1 MEYGNLQDAFRG
13 PFFKSYYNYY
23 DDGLAY
29 YLNNSKIYTIQKK
42 ARNLRNQPKYNFF
55 KNTSY
60 AVNGLKD
67 LIKTET
73 SFKIELIIT
82 IILLPVIIFVDATL
96 TNKALM
102 FISLMGMIL
111 AETINSAIERVVDL
125 VTLEHHHMAG
135 RAKDVGSA
143 IVFLSIFIFVVTWSI
158 ILIDTY
164 I

>member
-1 MEYGNLQDAFRG
+1 M
-13 PFFKSYYNYY
+13 
-23 DDGLAY
+23 
-29 YLNNSKIYTIQKK
+29 
-42 ARNLRNQPKYNFF
+42 RNQPKYNFF

-135 RAKDVGSA
+135 RAKDAGSA
-143 IVFLSIFIFVVTWSI
+143 IVFISIFIFVVTWAI
-158 ILIDTY
+158 IIID
-164 I
+164 IL

>member
-1 MEYGNLQDAFRG
+1 M
-13 PFFKSYYNYY
+13 
-23 DDGLAY
+23 
-29 YLNNSKIYTIQKK
+29 
-42 ARNLRNQPKYNFF
+42 RNQPKYNFF

-135 RAKDVGSA
+135 RAKDVGST
-143 IVFLSIFIFVVTWSI
+143 IVFLSIFVFLVTWTI
-158 ILIDTY
+158 ILADGFF
-164 I
+164 

>member
-1 MEYGNLQDAFRG
+1 M
-13 PFFKSYYNYY
+13 
-23 DDGLAY
+23 
-29 YLNNSKIYTIQKK
+29 
-42 ARNLRNQPKYNFF
+42 RNQPKYNFF

-82 IILLPVIIFVDATL
+82 IILLPIIIFIDASL

-102 FISLMGMIL
+102 FITLMGMLL
-111 AETINSAIERVVDL
+111 AEATNSAIERVVDL